1 MSDFLEKLKNAVENE
16 EFNSEAAKK
25 ILEINKLAESKIGNG
40 TEADIEKLKES
51 LMKREASSEESKES
65 KAVSEE
71 EALELNSKYEE
82 KMKALKDEERKNKE
96 IADHENMVH
105 QQLITLM
112 DIEAM
117 VKASIGDMFEFAD
130 GLESRFDEEFEAKDP
145 RFVDLI
151 LKIKEIKSKY
161 KPIIK

>member
-16 EFNSEAAKK
+16 EFNSEGAKK
-25 ILEINKLAESKIGNG
+25 ILEVNKLAENKIDMG
-40 TEADIEKLKES
+40 IERLKET
-51 LMKREASSEESKES
+51 LMKREASSEELDET

-71 EALELNSKYEE
+71 EMLELNSQYEE

-117 VKASIGDMFEFAD
+117 VKASIGDMFEFVD
-130 GLESRFDEEFEAKDP
+130 GLESRFDEELEAKDP
-145 RFVDLI
+145 RFVDII
-151 LKIKEIKSKY
+151 LKIKEIKSNY
-161 KPIIK
+161 KSIIN

>member
-51 LMKREASSEESKES
+51 LMKREASSEES
-65 KAVSEE
+65 
-71 EALELNSKYEE
+71 SKYEE